1 MNDKC
6 FEVEDSLSSQG
17 CFVGMNGEPRDP
29 GSYGTTLEYDKLKD
43 AIVKHNDD
51 ELRDFVNQYVDDS
64 SVPILKLTA
73 LTIKRWRKLT

>member
-1 MNDKC
+1 MNEKQLKRRLQMNDKC

-51 ELRDFVNQYVDDS
+51 ELRDFVNQYG
-64 SVPILKLTA
+64 PGRH
-73 LTIKRWRKLT
+73 KRRL